1 MILFLSAQQPR
12 LDSLVD
18 QRFGRCMWLIQ
29 YDTDTQQWEAFE
41 NPGAKQSGGA
51 GVAAAQFVVNHKAN
65 VVISGDF
72 GPHAAS
78 AFQAA
83 GIKMHLYGSDITTIE
98 RAISSHQQGKLA
110 AFS

>member
-41 NPGAKQSGGA
+41 NPGAKQSEA
-51 GVAAAQFVVNHKAN
+51 LVLLLLNLCSKAN
-65 VVISGDF
+65 IVI
-72 GPHAAS
+72 
-78 AFQAA
+78 
-83 GIKMHLYGSDITTIE
+83 K
-98 RAISSHQQGKLA
+98 
-110 AFS
+110 